1 MKMNLRHHIWV
12 LAIAGSFSAVAFAAD
27 REAKVEDRLD
37 ASVETL
43 TDMTRASDKGIPQ
56 DLLDKARCVVVI
68 PGMKKAG
75 FIFGAKYG
83 RGFAVCRHG
92 GSGWSAPAAMR
103 VEGGSV
109 GFQIGASET
118 DIILLVNNDKGLN
131 HLTSDKFT
139 IGGEAT
145 AAAGP
150 VGRDAGAQTDAM
162 LHAEMLS
169 YSRSRGLFAGISL
182 EGATLRPD
190 QEANRELYGR
200 DVTNREILTGDVKSP
215 AAAAKFEHA
224 CIASHLNGN
233 DRFIFRAG
241 RE

>member
-1 MKMNLRHHIWV
+1 MRKTLVAV
-12 LAIAGSFSAVAFAAD
+12 LAIAGSMSAAAVAAD
-27 REAKVEDRLD
+27 REIKVADRLD
-37 ASVETL
+37 ASADTL
-43 TDMTRASDKGIPQ
+43 TDMMRAADKGIPQ
-56 DLLDKARCVVVI
+56 DLLDKAHCVVIV

-83 RGFAVCRHG
+83 RGFAACRRSDS
-92 GSGWSAPAAMR
+92 SGWSAPAAMR

-118 DIILLVNNDKGLN
+118 DVVLLVMNDGGMK
-131 HLTSDKFT
+131 HLLSDKFT

-150 VGRDAGAQTDAM
+150 VGRDASAQTDAM

-190 QEANRELYGR
+190 EESNRELYGR
-200 DVTNREILTGDVKSP
+200 AATNREILTGDFKTP
-215 AAAAKFEHA
+215 AAAEKFKH
-224 CIASHLNGN
+224 SLN
-233 DRFIFRAG
+233 R
-241 RE
+241 

>member
-1 MKMNLRHHIWV
+1 MRIK
-12 LAIAGSFSAVAFAAD
+12 LAACLVIAGAMSTTAVFAAD
-27 REAKVEDRLD
+27 RETKVGERLD
-37 ASVETL
+37 ASAETL
-43 TDMTRASDKGIPQ
+43 ADMMHASDKGIPQ
-56 DLLDKARCVVVI
+56 ELLDKSRCVVVV

-83 RGFAVCRHG
+83 RGFAACRWHG

-118 DIILLVNNDKGLN
+118 DIVLLVMNDGGMK
-131 HLTSDKFT
+131 HLLSDKFT

-150 VGRDAGAQTDAM
+150 VGRDASAQTDAM
-162 LHAEMLS
+162 MNAEMLS

-190 QEANRELYGR
+190 GETNRELYAR
-200 DVTNREILTGDVKSP
+200 DATNREILTGDFKTP
-215 AAAAKFEHA
+215 AVAGKFEDA
-224 CIASHLNGN
+224 LNRDSA
-233 DRFIFRAG
+233 DRR
-241 RE
+241 R